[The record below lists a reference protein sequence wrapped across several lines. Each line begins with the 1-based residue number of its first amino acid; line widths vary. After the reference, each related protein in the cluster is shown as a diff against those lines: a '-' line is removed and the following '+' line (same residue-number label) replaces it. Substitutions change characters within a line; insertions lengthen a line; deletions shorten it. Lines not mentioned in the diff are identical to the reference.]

1 MIVETSV
8 EREVDP
14 SAAEILLRSNEQ
26 TTLSL
31 REMLD

>member
-8 EREVDP
+8 ERAEADP
-14 SAAEILLRSNEQ
+14 RVARSNEQ

-31 REMLD
+31 LEMLD